1 MTYFRI
7 TTLSFLLIV
16 SAASFAQIDIY
27 SIGIGKEIEKKVLAD
42 TNNKNNLFVSGNIKI
57 YSNSP
62 DEALIIFNSLQDIQ
76 NNSSQLYYCKG
87 LAQMLLGSFDTA
99 NFNFDKALSTEP
111 FNGNIYIFKALC
123 KLNKH
128 DYHGAIS
135 DYNLANTLGG
145 VEQLFP
151 DIREFI
157 SNSIKNKISINSI
170 DLFNIIKKGSDV
182 ARILLNYY
190 DEKQPYHRTY
200 DISDELFY
208 NINDLKKYCS
218 QSLFRFYQPIGEILP
233 DIITDDRAY
242 KSILSGMNYDLN
254 IVTTIEISLDLEHII
269 KLLVSSDQKNNP
281 NLIQALQSIE
291 KHKYKDID
299 QYLKNLLNA
308 YKSKNSSTNIA
319 RLFWRSSSY
328 RLKENASDQEV
339 INYLRKEIDYVTD
352 NSLQILKSRLDKC
365 ANVLDINSDKSSA
378 KINVIVFD
386 LANIDGLV
394 NFITNA
400 FDLKI
405 NSSDKILNEK
415 LNNSLDASHYLG
427 IDIKKIEGSNKYCFF
442 PKFDKNGLRYI
453 NYFADQKF
461 KDQNMQW
468 IIDGSVVGNFSFAK
482 IKKEGISTNLNYYK
496 LKEIKL
502 GTETGIVIGLSG
514 HPKIELKGF
523 DENILNGNK
532 NIYTNKEPLVLLKIE
547 DLRRAM
553 LNMDSL
559 IIRNPKNSDYLF
571 TRALI
576 KSDMKMYQAAILD
589 LDNAI
594 KLTPTESQYIL
605 YHGLVNFKNMNL
617 EQAQKDFS
625 EFLKL
630 NPKSTTALY
639 LRGITKILVGN
650 HPSGCND
657 IKLFKGLIG
666 NKILKNS
673 FCD

>member
-7 TTLSFLLIV
+7 TILSILLTV
-16 SAASFAQIDIY
+16 STVSFAQIDIY
-27 SIGIGKEIEKKVLAD
+27 SAGLGKEIEKKVLAD
-42 TNNKNNLFVSGNIKI
+42 TNNKNKLFVSGNIKI
-57 YSNSP
+57 YSNNP
-62 DEALIIFNSLQDIQ
+62 NEALVIFNSLQDIQ
-76 NNSSQLYYCKG
+76 NNLSQLYYCKG

-99 NFNFDKALSTEP
+99 NFNFDKALSIEP
-111 FNGNIYIFKALC
+111 FNGNIYIFKALS

-157 SNSIKNKISINSI
+157 SNSIKNKISINST
-170 DLFNIIKKGSDV
+170 DLFSIIKKGSDV

-190 DEKQPYHRTY
+190 DEEQPYHRTY
-200 DISDELFY
+200 DITDELFY

-218 QSLFRFYQPIGEILP
+218 KSLFRFYQPIGEILP

-269 KLLVSSDQKNNP
+269 KLVVSSDQKNNP
-281 NLIQALQSIE
+281 NLIQALHSTEKQ
-291 KHKYKDID
+291 KHKDIN
-299 QYLKNLLNA
+299 QYLKCLLTA
-308 YKSKNSSTNIA
+308 YNSKNLNTNIA
-319 RLFWRSSSY
+319 SFFWRSSSY

-339 INYLRKEIDYVTD
+339 INYLREVIDEVTN
-352 NSLQILKSRLDKC
+352 NSLRILKIRLDKC

-386 LANIDGLV
+386 LAYIDGLV

-400 FDLKI
+400 FALKI

-415 LNNSLDASHYLG
+415 LNNTLDASQYLG
-427 IDIKKIEGSNKYCFF
+427 IDIKKFEGSNKYYLF
-442 PKFDKNGLRYI
+442 PKFARVGSNYI
-453 NYFADQKF
+453 NYFAGQKF
-461 KDQNMQW
+461 KDQNMQL

-482 IKKEGISTNLNYYK
+482 IKKEGINTNLNYYK
-496 LKEIKL
+496 LKELQSAI
-502 GTETGIVIGLSG
+502 ETGSAIGLSG
-514 HPKIELKGF
+514 HPKIELKVL

-547 DLRRAM
+547 DHRRAM

-571 TRALI
+571 TRALL
-576 KSDMKMYQAAILD
+576 KSDMKMYQSAILD

-594 KLTPTESQYIL
+594 KLNPTESQYIL

-650 HPSGCND
+650 NTSGCDD